1 MKYYWPACW
10 VIQGFTLN
18 FWHVLS
24 WVLIQIIC
32 DIGYYSFSKYYVE
45 QKWSIQV
52 IFMVCLT
59 WFNATRMLEYLWV
72 RLFRNGNTHEVVA
85 AATFIIIV
93 IVGIIVAVH
102 IWRRRRFGLLKINT
116 TFIYVLYLHV
126 YRKTF
131 RFTSLNKILCGNT
144 IRDSIQKF

>member
-1 MKYYWPACW
+1 
-10 VIQGFTLN
+10 
-18 FWHVLS
+18 
-24 WVLIQIIC
+24 
-32 DIGYYSFSKYYVE
+32 
-45 QKWSIQV
+45 
-52 IFMVCLT
+52 
-59 WFNATRMLEYLWV
+59 MLEYLWV
-72 RLFRNGNTHEVVA
+72 RLFRNGNTHGVGIFVVAA

-116 TFIYVLYLHV
+116 TFIYVPYL

-144 IRDSIQKF
+144 IRDSIQKLKLYFY

>member
-1 MKYYWPACW
+1 
-10 VIQGFTLN
+10 
-18 FWHVLS
+18 
-24 WVLIQIIC
+24 
-32 DIGYYSFSKYYVE
+32 
-45 QKWSIQV
+45 
-52 IFMVCLT
+52 
-59 WFNATRMLEYLWV
+59 MLEYLWV

-93 IVGIIVAVH
+93 IVIVAVH
-102 IWRRRRFGLLKINT
+102 TRRRRRFGLLKINT